1 MPPGNI
7 ICTKNGKYYK
17 WYQRNEH
24 TYSYIP
30 KKQKTLA
37 SQLALRKY
45 LNSLLTD
52 LNQEQHAIEFFSKN
66 HSNKSNANELLNH
79 PEFQSLLS
87 SYFTPLSQDLSDW
100 MHASYEHNPKHPE
113 HLVHKSIS
121 GHLLR
126 SKSEAIIDMLLYTN
140 KIPFRYEC
148 ALRLN
153 EISLFPD
160 FTIRHPKT
168 GHIYYWEHFGLMDNP
183 SYVKNTFSKL
193 QLYSMHGIIPSIQLI
208 TTYETKANPLD
219 VNLINKIIE
228 HYFL

>member
-1 MPPGNI
+1 M
-7 ICTKNGKYYK
+7 
-17 WYQRNEH
+17 
-24 TYSYIP
+24 YSYIP
-30 KKQKTLA
+30 KKHKSLA

-52 LNQEQHAIEFFSKN
+52 LNQEQHAIEFYLKK
-66 HSNKSNANELLNH
+66 HSNNSSTNQLLNH

-87 SYFTPLSQDLSDW
+87 SYFTPLYQDLSDW
-100 MHASYEHNPKHPE
+100 IHESYEHNFKHPE
-113 HLVHKSIS
+113 HLIHKSIS

-148 ALRLN
+148 ALYLG
-153 EISLFPD
+153 ELTLFPD

-168 GHIYYWEHFGLMDNP
+168 GNIYYWEHFGLMDDPNY
-183 SYVKNTFSKL
+183 SKNAFSKL
-193 QLYSMHGIIPSIQLI
+193 QLYSSHGILPAIHLI
-208 TTYETKANPLD
+208 TTYETKENPID
-219 VNLINKIIE
+219 VDTINKIIE